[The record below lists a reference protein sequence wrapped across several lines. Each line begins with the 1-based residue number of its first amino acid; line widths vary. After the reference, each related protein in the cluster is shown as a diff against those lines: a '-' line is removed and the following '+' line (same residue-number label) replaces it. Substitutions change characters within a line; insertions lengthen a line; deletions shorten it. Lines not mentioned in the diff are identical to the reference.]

1 MASDCSQVWLY
12 LLTHGQRRQFA
23 GDGIRYFGGDGLKRG
38 FALSVFCLGHLA
50 RCLLIISFAADAF
63 AFVFSWTSNIGAVTA
78 VSVANMTDDFLDGP
92 GPLGYTVMLM
102 ATLTPF
108 VKLTLLWHNFKGLVE
123 IGLMSSVR
131 PDCL

>member
-1 MASDCSQVWLY
+1 
-12 LLTHGQRRQFA
+12 
-23 GDGIRYFGGDGLKRG
+23 
-38 FALSVFCLGHLA
+38 
-50 RCLLIISFAADAF
+50 
-63 AFVFSWTSNIGAVTA
+63 
-78 VSVANMTDDFLDGP
+78 MTDDFLDGP